1 MHSHFDAMDGPVLI
15 MALADGAGSASH
27 SADGARAGC
36 SAAVLSAKM
45 FIQQFGARSITADA
59 VREIFRD
66 AREEVRRQANETG
79 CRPRDWASTLLIV
92 VMSGQG
98 TAMAQIGDG
107 SIVIDFGEGFE
118 LAFLRDQDM
127 LNVTNFLIDE
137 DAMDAVQVRVFDDI
151 QPQRVLL
158 TSDGLMPVL
167 IDLRKSAPHTPVVER
182 FLSVLDDRYF
192 ASDTS
197 ELLESLLSH
206 EQVNARTDD
215 DKSIIMAARILAP

>member
-1 MHSHFDAMDGPVLI
+1 
-15 MALADGAGSASH
+15 
-27 SADGARAGC
+27 
-36 SAAVLSAKM
+36 
-45 FIQQFGARSITADA
+45 
-59 VREIFRD
+59 
-66 AREEVRRQANETG
+66 
-79 CRPRDWASTLLIV
+79 LIV

-98 TAMAQIGDG
+98 AAVAQIGDG

-118 LAFLRDQDM
+118 LAFLPDQDM
-127 LNVTNFLIDE
+127 LNVTNFLVDQ
-137 DAMDAVQVRVFDDI
+137 DAVDAVQVRIFDDI

-167 IDLRKSAPHTPVVER
+167 IDLRKSAPHTPAVER
-182 FLSVLDDRYF
+182 FLSVLDDRYVG
-192 ASDTS
+192 SDTS